1 MRLGLITLM
10 TTIQGGIKMMNV
22 FKDMLAT
29 GLGAVF
35 LTKDKIEEMVH
46 KLVEE
51 GSVNKQEAEELIDD
65 MVEKA
70 KKQREEIKN
79 KVKTE
84 VENEFEKAGFTR
96 QEEVESLKKEVERL
110 ELQVKSLEQKV
121 DELQGDKIE
130 EVDSDS

>member
-1 MRLGLITLM
+1 
-10 TTIQGGIKMMNV
+10 MMNV

-35 LTKDKIEEMVH
+35 LTKDKIEDMVQ

-51 GSVNKQEAEELIDD
+51 GSVNKQEAEELISN

-70 KKQREEIKN
+70 KKQREEIKD

-84 VENEFEKAGFTR
+84 LKNEFEKAGFSK
-96 QEEVESLKKEVERL
+96 QEEVDDLKAKVDRL
-110 ELQVKSLEQKV
+110 ELQLKSLEKQVK
-121 DELQGDKIE
+121 ELKGDSIE
-130 EVDSDS
+130 EVDSDN